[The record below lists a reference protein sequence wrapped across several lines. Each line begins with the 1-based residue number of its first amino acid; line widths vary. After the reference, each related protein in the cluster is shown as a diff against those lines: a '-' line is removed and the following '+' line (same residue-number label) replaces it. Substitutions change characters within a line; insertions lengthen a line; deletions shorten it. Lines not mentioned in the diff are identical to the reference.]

1 MMNGEECN
9 FMKKSFRKILSFIL
23 CICMCVTLLPVLPAA
38 AQTGDSVADPTG
50 YLTNVDELQTN
61 EKYADFSGAVL
72 TYNEPDETTGLIRID
87 VGYYKVNDFVNTKL
101 NFRYDPEK
109 VTLVDGNGTAVSYNA
124 FTTSYTA
131 APITGAPIP
140 DSILTSGTE
149 YSGKEM
155 FASDPDKKT
164 MVGAWGP
171 LTYENA
177 DFGFKSDSATTKGEM
192 IISVDTIDN
201 PTFAGLFNN
210 MPLRDVESTN
220 IYLFQPYTTT
230 EVMDIYS
237 MYFEPADGAT
247 IDYNTFAVYKNSF
260 APNGFWTTTDMDLE
274 SENFVYVNFPKK
286 QETEY
291 KVTFKATGKNSEGTD
306 VELSGGK
313 VTVTGTT
320 AEKNAFSREYT
331 LGTQSTI
338 PYSDSTGYTITVG
351 QSTDADGNLYKMKGT
366 WSIPVTSGGD
376 STDGITLTYSDME
389 LVPNAFPIKVK
400 AFDPAGAAVDL
411 TGATVKFGTDPVTD
425 TNSET
430 NVVEFTTARS
440 SNLELEISGVDGYQ
454 NVTGSSVII
463 TVTPEQDS
471 TTKAELSKHNSSTG
485 KNAAAEVVTEADGSQ
500 YIKLN
505 LKLAETTLVV
515 PIDVE
520 GTGLTV
526 AQAEGIAV
534 TMVPAADSS
543 AALKAQVGSGLT
555 FSGSDAISVTAD
567 ATDSTLAGSVTASVT
582 VPDGS
587 YTMKISGAN
596 INPVTTTVT
605 VATNYETTPPTRTV
619 TVGDKT
625 ATGDDA
631 EDAEGKGTVDL
642 TDVDFGT
649 TLTPTVVTNPL
660 YDVRITPN
668 LVSGVYETFT
678 VEVYLM
684 NAEASGGSFGMYVD
698 PAVFGT
704 IEAGDIDLADGLDYS
719 DAMYQHSVANPE
731 VDNAE
736 TVTGNSYISFI
747 WTVLEEGEMVNG
759 NVDGG
764 ALIATITLDSQK
776 MNEEALKAVI
786 DDRSIYTMDYARTGN
801 AALIQSKVNA
811 DDYKYQLSAIWRNI
825 DWSKDDIIEDGVHLD
840 KSLATRGGFYQI
852 YAPNTDGIEV
862 PHDIQ
867 MKINVPDIVELTRVD
882 FWVTDPTT
890 GKGIENAK
898 VDIYGA
904 DYDPDA
910 DPAASTLYDDTT
922 DAEGYVF
929 FKVNTKLNGDTYR
942 YVVNESS
949 YWPYPDGTANTVQDH
964 DYDSFRIVETGVEM
978 LLPVYTDPDTNTDTT
993 TPVVGDYINPRME
1006 PMTFHEVALEVTDD
1020 GTAPTVSAT
1029 ISGPDAHNGVRYY
1042 FTIEPDAGYEWDVD
1056 TSDAAAFDTFMTTV
1070 ATKITGT
1077 RYDVDKEASSVTA
1090 AFRAGT
1096 GASVT
1101 VKWEAA
1107 SDRFYIEAD
1116 DITGEHIGVTSIGGT
1131 DVKPLRAGDIVLNLT
1146 TDEYFKAADYIIT
1159 AIAGVGGTVD
1169 IADSADITDPTDGS
1183 TILSEI
1189 TEESSSKIVEK
1200 LSNGHTTSR
1209 EFTFKPDSADYVIHE
1224 VIING
1229 VTQALTS
1236 AQKTEF
1242 KYTFTNVT
1250 DDQTIYVS
1258 FAEAPDEDGP
1268 GEPVSKPFVE
1278 VVVGPNGKADVTDG
1292 TNDLDPAEVSNG
1304 SASYVLDGDTIVITP
1319 TADPGYVI
1327 DTIKVDG
1334 IDTALVDSKITLSG
1348 LAEGDSKTVAITF
1361 KPEGE
1366 ESTHVIVTAWVEDG
1380 SGTLS
1385 PVGINIYPIDS
1396 TPVFTM
1402 TPASGWTINT
1412 AGGAVKV
1419 NNVDKSSDVLQ
1430 KTSDS
1435 GDVIFT
1441 YQLPALKNDV
1451 DLAVTFTEKAYMV
1464 VGKIRISVD
1473 AKTSGVAPATLTFV
1487 RDSDGEEIEIP
1498 SGNIPVAGN
1507 GCKLLDF
1514 TANIPEGTWTVT
1526 VEKQGYLDYI
1536 ITGFEVAKITQDVDS
1551 ANGIGVIY
1559 FGDAACKGGT
1569 VVGSADNIKPIPL
1582 VIGDAAGDGRSI
1594 AQNDAAV
1601 VVAGWLDPTK
1611 ATQANMRMG
1620 DVNENLYT
1628 TGIRTQGSDTDD
1640 MSAVQLNM
1648 FTSRSTIVYDIPDD
1662 QHSSDPA
1669 VIDDF
1674 CDLPQ

>member
-1 MMNGEECN
+1 MNGEECN

-38 AQTGDSVADPTG
+38 AQTGDAVADPTG
-50 YLTNVDELQTN
+50 YLTNVDELKTD
-61 EKYADFSGAVL
+61 EKYANFSGAVL

-101 NFRYDPEK
+101 QFRYDTSD
-109 VTLVDGNGTAVSYNA
+109 VTLVDGNGTAVSYNT
-124 FTTSYTA
+124 FEKDYTA

-155 FASDPDKKT
+155 FESTPANKI
-164 MVGAWGP
+164 MVGGEWGP
-171 LTYENA
+171 LTYQYS
-177 DFGFKSDSATTKGEM
+177 DFGFKSDSATTVGEM
-192 IISVDTIDN
+192 IISVDTIDD

-210 MPLRDVESTN
+210 MPLRDEESN
-220 IYLFQPYTTT
+220 GVYLFKPYTTT

-237 MYFEPADGAT
+237 MYFKPVDGAT
-247 IDYNTFAVYKNSF
+247 IDYNTFAVYKNDF

-366 WSIPVTSGGD
+366 WSIPVTTGGD
-376 STDGITLTYSDME
+376 ATDGITLTYSDME
-389 LVPNAFPIKVK
+389 LVPNAFPVKVK

-440 SNLELEISGVDGYQ
+440 GNLELEISGVNGYQ

-463 TVTPEQDS
+463 TVNPEQDS
-471 TTKAELSKHNSSTG
+471 TTKAELSKHNSSTE

-505 LKLAETTLVV
+505 LKLAETTFVV
-515 PIDVE
+515 PINVE

-543 AALKAQVGSGLT
+543 AALLAQAGSGLT
-555 FSGSDAISVTAD
+555 FSGSDAISVTED

-587 YTMKISGAN
+587 YTMRISGAN

-605 VATNYETTPPTRTV
+605 VATNYGTTPPTRTV
-619 TVGDKT
+619 TVGDKS

-668 LVSGVYETFT
+668 LVNGVYETFT

-704 IEAGDIDLADGLDYS
+704 IEAGDIELATGLDYS
-719 DAMYQHSVANPE
+719 DAMNQHTDISNPE
-731 VDNAE
+731 VYNAATTE
-736 TVTGNSYISFI
+736 GNSYISFI
-747 WTVLEEGEMVNG
+747 WTVLDDGTMVNG

-764 ALIATITLDSQK
+764 ALIATITLDSK
-776 MNEEALKAVI
+776 NMTETALKAVI

-801 AALIQSKVNA
+801 AALIQGKVNA

-825 DWSKDDIIEDGVHLD
+825 DWSVNDIIEDGVHLD
-840 KSLATRGGFYQI
+840 NSLATRGGFYQI
-852 YAPNTDGIEV
+852 YAPNANGIEV

-890 GKGIENAK
+890 GEGIENAK

-1006 PMTFHEVALEVTDD
+1006 PMTFHEVALVVTDD
-1020 GTAPTVSAT
+1020 GADPTISAT

-1070 ATKITGT
+1070 AGKITGT
-1077 RYDVDKEASSVTA
+1077 RYDVDKNASLVTA

-1096 GASVT
+1096 GVSVT
-1101 VKWEAA
+1101 VRWEAA

-1146 TDEYFKAADYIIT
+1146 TDADFKAADYIIT
-1159 AIAGVGGTVD
+1159 AIAGVGGTVE
-1169 IADSADITDPTDGS
+1169 IADNADITDPTDGS

-1189 TEESSSKIVEK
+1189 TAESTSEIVEK

-1209 EFTFKPDSADYVIHE
+1209 EFTFKPNANYVIHE

-1278 VVVGPNGKADVTDG
+1278 VIVGPNGKADVTDG
-1292 TNDLDPAEVSNG
+1292 TNDLTPAEVSNG

-1319 TADPGYVI
+1319 AADPGYVI

-1361 KPEGE
+1361 RPEGE

-1385 PVGINIYPIDS
+1385 PVGINIYPINS

-1419 NNVDKSSDVLQ
+1419 NNVDKSSDVNQ
-1430 KTSDS
+1430 TTSTG

-1464 VGKIRISVD
+1464 VGKIRISD
-1473 AKTSGVAPATLTFV
+1473 QAKSIVAPAKLTFV
-1487 RDSDGEEIEIP
+1487 RDSDGEKIEVT
-1498 SGNIPVAGN
+1498 SGTEAVQSTTGISSR
-1507 GCKLLDF
+1507 LLSF
-1514 TANIPEGTWTVT
+1514 NKNIPEGTWTVT

-1536 ITGFEVAKITQDVDS
+1536 ITGFEVAKVTQDVDEKT
-1551 ANGIGVIY
+1551 GTGVIY
-1559 FGDAACKGGT
+1559 FGDASCKGGAA
-1569 VVGSADNIKPIPL
+1569 VGSADNIKPIPL

-1601 VVAGWLDPTK
+1601 VVAGWLASPTPENK
-1611 ATQANMRMG
+1611 LMS
-1620 DVNENLYT
+1620 DVNESAYSSGTSTL
-1628 TGIRTQGSDTDD
+1628 GSDVDD
-1640 MSAVQLNM
+1640 MGAVQLNM

-1662 QHSSDPA
+1662 QHSTDPA

-1674 CDLPQ
+1674 CDLP